1 MRPMTDDQRWQA
13 VTANDPRFD
22 GVFFYGVT
30 STGVFCRPSCP
41 SRPPRRDRIQF
52 FPSAQAAMAAGFR
65 PCKRCRPDLTEFAP
79 GRDIAGEAMGLL
91 RCHFRDP
98 AALTAGWNSLGLSRH
113 RLTELFRQTYGTTPG
128 ACLTALR
135 LVEARRLLRQ
145 TDLPVAR
152 VAGEAGFE
160 SLSAFY
166 RAFRRE
172 LGCSP
177 GAYRTKE
184 MTS

>member
-1 MRPMTDDQRWQA
+1 MTDDQRWQA
-13 VTANDPRFD
+13 VAANDRRFD

-41 SRPPRRDRIQF
+41 SRPPRRDRVQF
-52 FPSAQAAMAAGFR
+52 F
-65 PCKRCRPDLTEFAP
+65 
-79 GRDIAGEAMGLL
+79 
-91 RCHFRDP
+91 
-98 AALTAGWNSLGLSRH
+98 SRR

-135 LVEARRLLRQ
+135 LSEACRLLRQ
-145 TDLPVAR
+145 TDLSVAH

-177 GAYRTKE
+177 GTYRTKE
-184 MTS
+184 MSP

>member
-1 MRPMTDDQRWQA
+1 MTDDQRWQA
-13 VTANDPRFD
+13 VAANDRRFD

-41 SRPPRRDRIQF
+41 SRPPRRDRVQF
-52 FPSAQAAMAAGFR
+52 FPSAQAAIAAGFR
-65 PCKRCRPDLTEFAP
+65 TCKRCRPDLAAFTP

-91 RCHFRDP
+91 HRHFRDP
-98 AALTAGWNSLGLSRH
+98 AALTAGLDGLGLSRR

-135 LVEARRLLRQ
+135 LSEACRLLRQ
-145 TDLPVAR
+145 TDLSVAH

-166 RAFRRE
+166 RVFRWE

-177 GAYRTKE
+177 GTYRTKE
-184 MTS
+184 MSP

>member
-1 MRPMTDDQRWQA
+1 M
-13 VTANDPRFD
+13 
-22 GVFFYGVT
+22 FYPILF
-30 STGVFCRPSCP
+30 S
-41 SRPPRRDRIQF
+41 I
-52 FPSAQAAMAAGFR
+52 AGFLSGGVLYSYHV
-65 PCKRCRPDLTEFAP
+65 PKLLCGVDVVADSPDHNP
-79 GRDIAGEAMGLL
+79 GMTNAMKLCGVPVGLL
-91 RCHFRDP
+91 CLALDM
-98 AALTAGWNSLGLSRH
+98 AALTAGLDGLGLSRR

-135 LVEARRLLRQ
+135 LSEACRLLRQ
-145 TDLPVAR
+145 TDLSVAH

-177 GAYRTKE
+177 GTYRTKE
-184 MTS
+184 MSS